1 MKFRSRIDYSDNR
14 QITQREKTFSNLSG
28 GTLFGLPYSG
38 LTNGI
43 DSTTTGNTS
52 NTLGTVSTFSGNS
65 ATTIYTWYDSDMS
78 IAEQNLVPLTSSNS
92 GDTQETGIV
101 FVPNQTG
108 VTEDGYNYVIN
119 YSGISYDVEVT
130 NMTVGPGPIYQGSVK
145 HNLTT
150 YYSGNSLDYSGRTI
164 WIDNPEITRTKRLI
178 INDNPNIGYVFT
190 CLNSEGEGVWL
201 PASSGGTG
209 GIFNNGLTTTSGIT
223 QFDGPLI
230 KNTSI
235 DGNSGTHSLSF
246 ENINYFSVFTPSY
259 ADYINVTS
267 GQVLLRSQV
276 TKVNGL
282 TELLLYGGDDIIIQN
297 DNTDPTQQGAKYNDG
312 TNNVDYS
319 TGWTVTTPDSML
331 ATKGYVDSN
340 SGGDF
345 LKLDGTSEMDVGAS
359 IVFDKESFSNAK
371 TYIENTGI
379 FKEFVDP
386 PQPGDNTDS
395 NNAFTIQST
404 ARLSLGA
411 NNQEPTVKLDID
423 TTSTRQTLYVP
434 DTTFE
439 SGDYIK
445 VEGMSTEANP
455 TDYLGLDSNGYIRK
469 VSVPGGSGNTSFVH
483 STTAFESGSH
493 NAILGGE
500 FININGEHNSIIG
513 GVNNTIID
521 GVRDSILGGSGNTLN
536 NTSNSV
542 ILGGVGITGITDN
555 TVYTQNLKTLNN
567 LEVSSLPSVSDLQ
580 TNLDGQLID
589 GASDKSL
596 KGNIKAIINPLE
608 TILKLN
614 PVSFEWVP
622 EIRLRKGNV
631 FGLIAQEVKEVLPDI
646 VRERANGNGTLTLEY
661 KELIPW
667 IIGAIKEL
675 SINKSINTTEE
686 TILKTQVIVS
696 EDNNIEL
703 NFGGNKKSSIGG
715 GITIINGIDNEV
727 NSEFTINS
735 DGDWVTNNH
744 MQPKGLIIP
753 TYKPHSTYDST
764 GKVGEITRDDN
775 YIYIKTKSGWKRS
788 SLETF

>member
-150 YYSGNSLDYSGRTI
+150 YYSGDSLDYSGRTI

-235 DGNSGTHSLSF
+235 DGNSGTYSLSF

-276 TKVNGL
+276 TKVDGL

-319 TGWTVTTPDSML
+319 TGWTVSTPDSML
-331 ATKGYVDSN
+331 TTKGHIDRTVSN
-340 SGGDF
+340 NTYFTSGSTGI
-345 LKLDGTSEMDVGAS
+345 GS
-359 IVFDKESFSNAK
+359 IVSKVNLSTSGDATGDYSFSIGNNSIASGLRSYSQGNFTLSNGFASHAEGSNTISTGNASHA
-371 TYIENTGI
+371 EGN
-379 FKEFVDP
+379 
-386 PQPGDNTDS
+386 S
-395 NNAFTIQST
+395 
-404 ARLSLGA
+404 
-411 NNQEPTVKLDID
+411 
-423 TTSTRQTLYVP
+423 TTSSGYASHSEGYNNVA
-434 DTTFE
+434 
-439 SGDYIK
+439 SGDYSHVQNISNYASGHNSHGGG
-445 VEGMSTEANP
+445 EG
-455 TDYLGLDSNGYIRK
+455 
-469 VSVPGGSGNTSFVH
+469 VSVSGNSSFVH

-521 GVRDSILGGSGNTLN
+521 GVRVSILGGSGNTLN